1 MDTRDK
7 GRRRP
12 PFPPL
17 NRQCDL
23 LKGQCRGPFRVSGA
37 VLTLFAPVSALLR
50 AFVALLGRWWHPC
63 TPPTL
68 ETRCRPPVGRCFGSE
83 GRGRRGQCR
92 GSIFVLDKAVISP
105 PPTPSRNAG
114 RGMRFHGGFDGF
126 GSLFCYVQ
134 LPSFFAQCNQICYQQ
149 SKNCGSCRSIQVS
162 KELSIPLLTDILE
175 VL

>member
-68 ETRCRPPVGRCFGSE
+68 ETQCRPPVGRCFGSE

-92 GSIFVLDKAVISP
+92 GSIFVLDKGRWSLCALLPGNTAPQRGSGIRRRRSVSGLFAVAGG
-105 PPTPSRNAG
+105 RNNEIQATNRLHSHFPQVAVAG
-114 RGMRFHGGFDGF
+114 GHGSF
-126 GSLFCYVQ
+126 G
-134 LPSFFAQCNQICYQQ
+134 
-149 SKNCGSCRSIQVS
+149 G
-162 KELSIPLLTDILE
+162 
-175 VL
+175 